1 MKKLGLMI
9 ALTCLTAS
17 SSLFADWRDN
27 DLTSTIPVLEEELE
41 GFQKIPDVAH
51 YKMADWKNV
60 VGVKKNMTVSR
71 AVRYAKKHPEITY
84 FFYVKGGRM
93 ILENETGYR
102 RFDQGDAVFFTGTP
116 WWGSAPDLADGYI
129 KN

>member
-27 DLTSTIPVLEEELE
+27 DLTSTIPVLEEDLKS
-41 GFQKIPDVAH
+41 FQKIPDVAH

-60 VGVKKNMTVSR
+60 VGVKKNMTVRSE
-71 AVRYAKKHPEITY
+71 PS
-84 FFYVKGGRM
+84 
-93 ILENETGYR
+93 
-102 RFDQGDAVFFTGTP
+102 GTP
-116 WWGSAPDLADGYI
+116 RHILKSPLSST
-129 KN
+129 